1 MHLSLV
7 EYLVVLVA
15 GGVGAAVQGALGFG
29 ANLIAVPVVAIVVPE
44 ALPATLV
51 LWVVPLVIAMAI
63 RERHGVDWSG
73 VRWTTLG
80 RIPGTVLGAWVAST
94 VASQTLSVL
103 CGVGVLLAVATS
115 LATADVPLVP
125 ATKTAAGF
133 ASGAM
138 GTATSIGGPPL
149 ALLYQRQD
157 GRVLR
162 STLAMAF
169 TIGTATSLTGLTL
182 AGAVE
187 PWHVGLA
194 LALTPG
200 LAGGL
205 ACSGAL
211 ARRLD
216 GALLRPAVLALATI
230 AALVAVVRGLA

>member
-1 MHLSLV
+1 LHLTLV

-29 ANLIAVPVVAIVVPE
+29 ANLIAVPVVAVVAPE

-51 LWVVPLVIAMAI
+51 LWVVPLVITMAV
-63 RERHGVDWSG
+63 RERQGVDWSG

-80 RIPGTVLGAWVAST
+80 RLPGTALGAWIAAT
-94 VASQTLSVL
+94 VASDTLSVL
-103 CGVGVLLAVATS
+103 CGLAVLVAVGAS
-115 LATADVPLVP
+115 VWTADVPFGP

-138 GTATSIGGPPL
+138 ATATSIGGPPL

-169 TIGTATSLTGLTL
+169 TIGTAVSLTGLAV
-182 AGAVE
+182 AGAIE
-187 PWHVGLA
+187 PWHVLLA
-194 LALTPG
+194 FAMAPG

-205 ACSGAL
+205 ALSGTL
-211 ARRLD
+211 SRRLD
-216 GALLRPAVLALATI
+216 GARLRPAVLGLATV
-230 AALVAVVRGLA
+230 AALVAIARGLG

>member
-7 EYLVVLVA
+7 EYLIVLVA

-44 ALPATLV
+44 ALPATLI
-51 LWVVPLVIAMAI
+51 LWVVPLVIAMAV

-80 RIPGTVLGAWVAST
+80 RVPGTVLGAWVAST
-94 VASQTLSVL
+94 VASTTLSVL
-103 CGVGVLLAVATS
+103 CGLGVLLAVATS
-115 LATADVPLVP
+115 LATADVPLIPV
-125 ATKTAAGF
+125 TKTVAGF

-149 ALLYQRQD
+149 ALLYQHED

-162 STLAMAF
+162 ATLAMTF
-169 TIGTATSLTGLTL
+169 TFGTAISLTGLVL

-187 PWHVGLA
+187 PWHLGLA

-200 LAGGL
+200 LAAGL
-205 ACSGAL
+205 LFSPTL
-211 ARRLD
+211 VRRLD
-216 GALLRPAVLALATI
+216 GATLRPAVLALATI
-230 AALVAVVRGLA
+230 AALIAVARGLA